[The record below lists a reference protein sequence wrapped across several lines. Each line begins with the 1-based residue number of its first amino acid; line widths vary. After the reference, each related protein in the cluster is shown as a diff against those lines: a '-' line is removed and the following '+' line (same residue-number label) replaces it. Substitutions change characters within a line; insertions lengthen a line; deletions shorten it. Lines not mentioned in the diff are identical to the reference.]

1 MTRTSLLRVG
11 TGLIFLLYP
20 FLIYLGL
27 NEFQPRM
34 IAFLLLIVAILRL
47 IANKYGE
54 KKESVLGMSLYLIAA
69 AVLITIFTFVTDLK
83 FGLYFYPPLV
93 NLIFFI
99 FFSIS
104 LFHPPTIIERIAR
117 RHRSDMPVKAI
128 VYTRRVTQVWC
139 LFFLINGGV
148 SVMSISY
155 SEEWWV
161 LYNGFITYI
170 LIGLMLAGEYFI
182 RIKIIGRGND

>member
-1 MTRTSLLRVG
+1 MTRSALLRAS

-27 NEFQPRM
+27 HKFQPRE
-34 IAFLLLIVAILRL
+34 IASLLLIAAILRL

-54 KKESVLGMSLYLIAA
+54 KKEGEMGMSLFWIAA
-69 AVLITIFTFVTDLK
+69 AFLITIFTFVTNLK
-83 FGLYFYPPLV
+83 FGLYLYPPLV
-93 NLIFFI
+93 NLIFFT

-104 LFHPPTIIERIAR
+104 LLYPPTVIERIAR
-117 RHRSDMPVKAI
+117 RHRSKMTVKAV
-128 VYTRRVTQVWC
+128 VYTRKITQAWC
-139 LFFLINGGV
+139 LFFLINGGI
-148 SVMSISY
+148 SVMSIFY

-182 RIKIIGRGND
+182 RIKVMGNGND

>member
-1 MTRTSLLRVG
+1 MTRASLLRAG

-27 NEFQPRM
+27 HEFQPRV
-34 IAFLLLIVAILRL
+34 IACLLLIATILRL
-47 IANKYGE
+47 IANKYVE
-54 KKESVLGMSLYLIAA
+54 KKEGETGMSVYLIAA
-69 AVLITIFTFVTDLK
+69 AILITIFTFVTDLK

-93 NLIFFI
+93 NFIFFT

-104 LFHPPTIIERIAR
+104 LFHPPTVIERIAR
-117 RHRSDMPVKAI
+117 RHRSEMPVKAI
-128 VYTRRVTQVWC
+128 VYTRRVTKVWC
-139 LFFLINGGV
+139 LFFLINGGI
-148 SVMSISY
+148 SVMSIFY

-170 LIGLMLAGEYFI
+170 LIGLMLAGEYLI
-182 RIKIIGRGND
+182 RIKVIGSGND

>member
-1 MTRTSLLRVG
+1 MRAG

-27 NEFQPRM
+27 HEFQPRV
-34 IAFLLLIVAILRL
+34 IACLLLIAAILRL

-54 KKESVLGMSLYLIAA
+54 KKEGEMGMSLYWIAA
-69 AVLITIFTFVTDLK
+69 AILVTIFTFVTDIKL
-83 FGLYFYPPLV
+83 GLYLYPPLV
-93 NLIFFI
+93 NLVFFT

-104 LFHPPTIIERIAR
+104 LLHPPTVIERIAR
-117 RHRSDMPVKAI
+117 HHRPEMPLKAVI
-128 VYTRRVTQVWC
+128 YTRRVTQAWC
-139 LFFLINGGV
+139 IFFLINGGI
-148 SVMSISY
+148 SVMSLSY

-170 LIGLMLAGEYFI
+170 LIGLMLAGEYLI
-182 RIKIIGRGND
+182 RIKVIGSGND

>member
-1 MTRTSLLRVG
+1 MTRASLLRAG

-27 NEFQPRM
+27 HEFQPRV
-34 IAFLLLIVAILRL
+34 IAFLLLIVATLRL

-54 KKESVLGMSLYLIAA
+54 KKEGEIGTSLYLITAA
-69 AVLITIFTFVTDLK
+69 ILITIFTFVTDLK
-83 FGLYFYPPLV
+83 FALYLYPPLV
-93 NLIFFI
+93 NLIFFT

-104 LFHPPTIIERIAR
+104 LFYPPTVIERIAR
-117 RHRSDMPVKAI
+117 RHRSEMPVKAV
-128 VYTRRVTQVWC
+128 VYTRKVTQAWC
-139 LFFLINGGV
+139 LFFLINGGI

-182 RIKIIGRGND
+182 RIQVIGNGND

>member
-1 MTRTSLLRVG
+1 MTKASILRAG

-27 NEFQPRM
+27 HEFQPRV
-34 IAFLLLIVAILRL
+34 IACLLLIAAILRL

-54 KKESVLGMSLYLIAA
+54 NKEVEMGMSLYWIAA
-69 AVLITIFTFVTDLK
+69 AILVTIFTFVTDLK
-83 FGLYFYPPLV
+83 LGLYLYPPLV
-93 NLIFFI
+93 NLIFFT

-104 LFHPPTIIERIAR
+104 LFHPPTVIERIAR
-117 RHRSDMPVKAI
+117 RHRSEMPVKAI
-128 VYTRRVTQVWC
+128 VYTRRVTQTWC
-139 LFFLINGGV
+139 LFFLINGGI

-170 LIGLMLAGEYFI
+170 LIGLMLAGEYLI
-182 RIKIIGRGND
+182 RIKVIGSGND